1 MKFKYENDISKWG
14 IGTHLKVK
22 YIVETTKEDQE
33 IEEINYSNIYQQEF
47 NNLQSALNMI
57 VIWQEAGWH
66 NINLTIQILDHKDRI
81 IIEDYAHHFQ
91 FKSTFEREV
100 MKEYRQIEEDRKELE
115 LYKEFVGKYK
125 ADKLFEEFKNERSFI
140 LA

>member
-33 IEEINYSNIYQQEF
+33 IEEINYSNIYQYEF

-57 VIWQEAGWH
+57 VIWQEARWH
-66 NINLTIQILDHKDRI
+66 NISLIVQIRDHKDRI
-81 IIEDYAHHFQ
+81 IMEDSAHHFQ
-91 FKSTFEREV
+91 FKSTLEKEV

-115 LYKEFVGKYK
+115 LYREFVGKYK